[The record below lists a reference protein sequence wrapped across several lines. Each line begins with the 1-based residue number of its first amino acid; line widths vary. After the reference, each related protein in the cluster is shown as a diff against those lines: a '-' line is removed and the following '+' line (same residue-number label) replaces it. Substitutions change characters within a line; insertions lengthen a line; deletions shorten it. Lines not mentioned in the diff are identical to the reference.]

1 MMGSLFKKLAREPLV
16 HFLLLG
22 AAIFVASGL
31 VSNRSDGEA
40 GKIVITQGQLASMWD
55 SFTNTR
61 QREPTAEEW
70 QGLIRQRV
78 HEEVYYREA
87 LALGLDKDDLIIRR
101 RLQQKMEFISDDVAA
116 RHQPTDA
123 ELQAYLQAHPDPFR
137 VDPRFSFRQ
146 VFLNPDKRGKNLS
159 RDAAQ
164 LLTQLNTDGNKANI
178 TTSGDAIMLDHEY
191 DALSASEI
199 TRQFGD
205 KFSAALGQ
213 LPLNQWQGPVESA
226 YGEHL
231 VLVSQ
236 RLPGRVPA
244 LAEVRDAVRREWD
257 NASRLEANDKF
268 YRDLLQHYAVTI
280 EKPEPPQ
287 PKQVAVR
294 K

>member
-1 MMGSLFKKLAREPLV
+1 MHMKRFLREPLL
-16 HFLLLG
+16 HFLVLG
-22 AAIFVASGL
+22 AAIFIASSL
-31 VSNRSDGEA
+31 TSSRTSSDA
-40 GKIVITQGQLASMWD
+40 TKIVITQGQLASMWD

-101 RLQQKMEFISDDVAA
+101 RLQQKMEFISDDVSA
-116 RHQPTDA
+116 RPQPTDA

-146 VFLNPDKRGKNLS
+146 VFLNPDKRGKNLA
-159 RDAAQ
+159 RDSAQ
-164 LLTQLNTDGNKANI
+164 LLTQLNREGGKANI
-178 TTSGDAIMLDHEY
+178 TTLGDAIMLDHQY

-205 KFSAALGQ
+205 KFAAALGH
-213 LPLNQWQGPVESA
+213 LPLNQWQGPIESA

-231 VLVSQ
+231 VFVSQ

-244 LAEVRDAVRREWD
+244 LAEVHDTVRREWD
-257 NASRLEANDKF
+257 NASRQEANDKF
-268 YRDLLQHYAVTI
+268 YRDLLKHYSVTI
-280 EKPEPPQ
+280 ENPEQPQ
-287 PKQVAVR
+287 AKQVAVR